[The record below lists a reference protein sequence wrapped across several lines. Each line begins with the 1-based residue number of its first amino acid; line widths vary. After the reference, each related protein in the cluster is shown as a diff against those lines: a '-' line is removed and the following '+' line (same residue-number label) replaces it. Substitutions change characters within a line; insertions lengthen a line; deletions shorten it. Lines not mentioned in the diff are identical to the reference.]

1 MTVRQWRALSYGM
14 DLFSAD
20 ATLQPIPIEDGKLSF
35 LPQLPLAMPNDVVL
49 RRLLDEIAWREE
61 TIYLFGKAQKQ
72 PRLSA
77 WYGEASYTYSGR
89 TFQPLPFTPLLQEI
103 RRAVESATGE
113 RFNSVLLNC
122 YRNERDSMGFHSDD
136 EPELGPEPAIASVTF
151 GATRTFILKHR
162 KQPWTLKLDLT
173 DGSLLLMAGVLQRH
187 WRHGI
192 NKETRPRGLRVNL
205 TFRMIR

>member
-1 MTVRQWRALSYGM
+1 M

-20 ATLQPIPIEDGKLSF
+20 ATLQPIPVEDGALSF
-35 LPQLPLAMPNDVVL
+35 LPQLPLGMPNDVVL
-49 RRLLDEIAWREE
+49 RRLLDEIVWREE

-89 TFQPLPFTPLLQEI
+89 TFHPLPFTPLLDHI
-103 RRAVESATGE
+103 RRAVEAATGA
-113 RFNSVLLNC
+113 RFNSVLANC
-122 YRNERDSMGFHSDD
+122 YRNERDSMGLHSDD
-136 EPELGPEPAIASVTF
+136 EPELGADPAIASVTF

-162 KQPWTLKLDLT
+162 KRPLTVKLDLT
-173 DGSLLLMAGVLQRH
+173 DGSLLLMAGALQRH

-192 NKETRPRGLRVNL
+192 NKQATPCGVRVNL